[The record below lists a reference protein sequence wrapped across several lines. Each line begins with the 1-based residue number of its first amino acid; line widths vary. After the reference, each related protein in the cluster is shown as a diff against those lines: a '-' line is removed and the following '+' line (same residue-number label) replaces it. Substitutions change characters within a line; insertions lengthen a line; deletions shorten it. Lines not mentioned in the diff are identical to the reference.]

1 MELKIKIIIE
11 ILGSPKEHVEKTING
26 VMEELGKREI
36 KILKKEVSKPKE
48 VEQFF
53 SAFTDVEFE
62 CKDWDV
68 LIDICFDF
76 MPSVVEI
83 IGPLE
88 LKFEGKKM
96 EELLND
102 KYKITKEE
110 LVKFDRYAHKIF
122 TLKKGKNVKV
132 CTVKIS
138 ILGVS
143 HYSKCMTP

>member
-26 VMEELGKREI
+26 VMEELGKREN
-36 KILKKEVSKPKE
+36 KFLKTEVSKTIE
-48 VEQFF
+48 VEKFF

-83 IGPLE
+83 IEPLE

-102 KYKITKEE
+102 LLAKLHKNSMITRNLHAENVQMKRE
-110 LVKFDRYAHKIF
+110 LGRE
-122 TLKKGKNVKV
+122 
-132 CTVKIS
+132 
-138 ILGVS
+138 
-143 HYSKCMTP
+143 